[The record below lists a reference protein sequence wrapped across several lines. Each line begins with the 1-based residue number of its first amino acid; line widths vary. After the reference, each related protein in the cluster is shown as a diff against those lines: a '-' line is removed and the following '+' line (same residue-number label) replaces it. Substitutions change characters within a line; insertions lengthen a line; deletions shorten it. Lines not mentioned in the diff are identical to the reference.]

1 MHPNMA
7 SIAGQFV
14 MSGNDNRI
22 AFSIFGVDTILF
34 QDVPHIYESIQFHV
48 SVLCICTEP

>member
-1 MHPNMA
+1 MYPNM
-7 SIAGQFV
+7 GGEQRHFV